1 MVAKAAGSVAGA
13 IPECGEAVLLTI
25 HGISDI
31 DGLHTGT
38 GKYNEAV
45 QFYAF

>member
-1 MVAKAAGSVAGA
+1 MVANAAGCVAGA
-13 IPECGEAVLLTI
+13 IPACGEAVLLTI

-31 DGLHTGT
+31 DGLHTG
-38 GKYNEAV
+38 KYNEAV

>member
-13 IPECGEAVLLTI
+13 IPACGEALSLTI
-25 HGISDI
+25 HGITDI
-31 DGLHTGT
+31 DGLYT

-45 QFYAF
+45 RFYAL